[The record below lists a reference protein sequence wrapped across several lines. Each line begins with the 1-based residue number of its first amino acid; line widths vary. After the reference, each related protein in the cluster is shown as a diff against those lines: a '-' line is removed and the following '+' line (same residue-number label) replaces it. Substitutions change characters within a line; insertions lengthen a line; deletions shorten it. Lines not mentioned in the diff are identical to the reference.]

1 MNSFWQQTTE
11 RLNREAGKL
20 WELLRSCMNCLGWRS
35 QWAPLLRPFC
45 AHRAVRILF
54 GALAYLQDLRSSVIA
69 ILTGAFAL
77 GTKGAG
83 TAGRHHTHRAYR
95 PGVTRSSR
103 LEPRCQGPQ
112 APEVPAL
119 QVTGSRSAPK
129 MSSSFLRIPMELT
142 QRLPL
147 HGVIF
152 LSTNKRDLERRCGS
166 CRSSEGSEGLWFS
179 SPPPP

>member
-1 MNSFWQQTTE
+1 MSAIVTS
-11 RLNREAGKL
+11 
-20 WELLRSCMNCLGWRS
+20 LLCPQGS
-35 QWAPLLRPFC
+35 
-45 AHRAVRILF
+45 
-54 GALAYLQDLRSSVIA
+54 QDLIWGFGLPAGSPKFSHSYTDWSLCPRNKGSRNSRASSHTPSLPARSDSQEQVRTQA
-69 ILTGAFAL
+69 PRAPGSGSACSP
-77 GTKGAG
+77 G
-83 TAGRHHTHRAYR
+83 HRLR
-95 PGVTRSSR
+95 KCLLSRSR
-103 LEPRCQGPQ
+103 V
-112 APEVPAL
+112 PEVPAL